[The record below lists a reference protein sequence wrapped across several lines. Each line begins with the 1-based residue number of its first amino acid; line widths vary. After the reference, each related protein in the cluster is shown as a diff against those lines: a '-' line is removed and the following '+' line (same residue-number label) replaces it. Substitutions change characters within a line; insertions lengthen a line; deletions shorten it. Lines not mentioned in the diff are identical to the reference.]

1 MADHGGHRDRLR
13 KKFSAGVLEDHEL
26 LELLLFGVIP
36 RMNTNAIAHDLIDR
50 FDSLKGVLNAS
61 ESALETVDG
70 VGKNTAVFIA
80 AMGECMRRCSKEKL
94 INKKSFGSV
103 SSIKKLAIN
112 LLSAASEEQVFFM
125 GFSNSRKMIFC
136 DRVEKGSENE
146 ATAKLRELVSKALNS
161 QAAYVAVAHNHP
173 NGHIMPSIADYNA
186 TQKMKNSFEAVGISF
201 IDQFIVCGDVCRG
214 VLTDK

>member
-50 FDSLKGVLNAS
+50 FGSLKGVFGAS
-61 ESALETVDG
+61 ETALETVDG
-70 VGKNTAVFIA
+70 VGRSTAVFIA
-80 AMGECMRRCSKEKL
+80 AMGECMRRCSKEKMV
-94 INKKSFGSV
+94 NKRSFGSV

-112 LLSAASEEQVFFM
+112 LLSAAAVEQVFLM

-136 DRVEKGSENE
+136 DRVEIGNE
-146 ATAKLRELVSKALNS
+146 KEVTAKLREFVSRALNA
-161 QAAYVAVAHNHP
+161 QAAHVAIAHNHP
-173 NGHIMPSIADYNA
+173 DGHITPSIADYNA

-214 VLTDK
+214 VLSGK